1 MAAVFLLNLVGAMV
15 RQAREVFMRNFKLSP
30 PLSGLIAEHQ
40 KILDTRKDKYP
51 LNTVIQ
57 NVGVCSHSGQRG

>member
-1 MAAVFLLNLVGAMV
+1 MK
-15 RQAREVFMRNFKLSP
+15 NFKLLP
-30 PLSGLIAEHQ
+30 PLPGLIAAHQ

-57 NVGVCSHSGQRG
+57 NVRVCPHSGQRG

>member
-1 MAAVFLLNLVGAMV
+1 MV
-15 RQAREVFMRNFKLSP
+15 RQTREVFMKNFKLLP
-30 PLSGLIAEHQ
+30 PLPGLIAAHQ

-57 NVGVCSHSGQRG
+57 NVRVCPHSGQRG

>member
-1 MAAVFLLNLVGAMV
+1 MV
-15 RQAREVFMRNFKLSP
+15 RQTREVFMRNFKLSP
-30 PLSGLIAEHQ
+30 PLSGLIAAHQ

-57 NVGVCSHSGQRG
+57 NVGVCPHSGQRG